1 MEILSVS
8 TSVSSMK
15 LSAPWNVQ
23 NLVYNSSDRVCALH
37 FDAFV
42 LFNGISGTY
51 SALTILCFIF
61 FRCQKFRIVV
71 ERTVQAVSL
80 CLG

>member
-8 TSVSSMK
+8 TSVSSMD
-15 LSAPWNVQ
+15 
-23 NLVYNSSDRVCALH
+23 LVYNSSDRVCALH